1 MHEIQEIAELTNKP
15 ANILCLDDEP
25 GVLKSLTR
33 LLRQYNFTSTV
44 CSEGEEALKKMAE
57 TEFDVIISDMR
68 MPKMNGAQFLAKAR
82 ETAPDTQRILL
93 TGFSDLEST
102 VKAVNEG
109 GIHAYINKPWQN
121 DQLISIIK
129 SAVEKYRLK
138 KQNIILQAHV
148 EKQNSQLKDLNDS
161 LEELVEKRTKQIK
174 QVLQQLKVANTNEKN
189 EHRATFE
196 LLYNFINANP
206 YLDGTKAQNIA
217 NTCTQIAKQLQLPP
231 KNIEMAAMAGY
242 LAQIGLLAMDPAL
255 YEKPVHA
262 LNEQQRKSYY
272 THPSTAQ
279 LMLMP
284 ATHLHEVS
292 DAIYHQYER
301 YNGNGLPKGLKGND
315 IPLSAMIL
323 ALARDYWDAFEQSNL
338 KDEEKHQH
346 ALETVKMY
354 SGNFYH
360 PKLVQALEACRVK
373 CIKQQAKVGSMKII
387 TAKEL
392 AINMVLS
399 HALHSHTGIM
409 LLPKG
414 HIFSAKSIEKLQ
426 QLEAKKPSPFRIM
439 IKSS

>member
-1 MHEIQEIAELTNKP
+1 MSQSADLPTMQV
-15 ANILCLDDEP
+15 LCVDDDEI
-25 GVLKSLTR
+25 VLRSLSR
-33 LLRQYNFTSTV
+33 LFKTQQLTVLTSD
-44 CSEGEEALKKMAE
+44 SPIDALKLIKQY
-57 TEFDVIISDMR
+57 EFDVIISDMR
-68 MPKMNGAQFLAKAR
+68 MPKMNGAELFQQAQKL
-82 ETAPDTQRILL
+82 APDTQRILL
-93 TGFSDLEST
+93 TGYADIEITLA
-102 VKAVNEG
+102 AVNQG
-109 GIHAYINKPWQN
+109 KIHGYIQKPWQN
-121 DQLISIIK
+121 DLLLRSITDSI
-129 SAVEKYRLK
+129 EKYQLK
-138 KQNIILQAHV
+138 KQNLKLQQQINRHNEV
-148 EKQNSQLKDLNDS
+148 LKELNSS
-161 LEELVEKRTKQIK
+161 LEQRVEKRTKQIK
-174 QVLQQLKVANTNEKN
+174 QVLKKLEIANAHEKH
-189 EHRATFE
+189 EHSSTVE

-323 ALARDYWDAFEQSNL
+323 ALSRDYWNAFEQSNL

-426 QLEAKKPSPFRIM
+426 QLEAKKPTPFRIM
-439 IKSS
+439 IKSL

>member
-1 MHEIQEIAELTNKP
+1 MSQSADLPTMQV
-15 ANILCLDDEP
+15 LCVDDDEI
-25 GVLKSLTR
+25 VLRSLSR
-33 LLRQYNFTSTV
+33 LFKTQQLTVLTSD
-44 CSEGEEALKKMAE
+44 SPIDALKLIKQY
-57 TEFDVIISDMR
+57 EFDVIISDMR
-68 MPKMNGAQFLAKAR
+68 MPKMNGAELFQQAQKL
-82 ETAPDTQRILL
+82 APDTQRILL
-93 TGFSDLEST
+93 TGYADIEITLA
-102 VKAVNEG
+102 AVNQG
-109 GIHAYINKPWQN
+109 KIHGYIQKPWQN
-121 DQLISIIK
+121 DLLLRSITDSI
-129 SAVEKYRLK
+129 EKYQLK
-138 KQNIILQAHV
+138 KQNLKLQQQINRHNEV
-148 EKQNSQLKDLNDS
+148 LKELNSS
-161 LEELVEKRTKQIK
+161 LEQRVEKRTKQIK
-174 QVLQQLKVANTNEKN
+174 QVLKKLEIANAHEKH
-189 EHRATFE
+189 EHSSTVE

-426 QLEAKKPSPFRIM
+426 QLEAKKPTPFRIM
-439 IKSS
+439 IKSL